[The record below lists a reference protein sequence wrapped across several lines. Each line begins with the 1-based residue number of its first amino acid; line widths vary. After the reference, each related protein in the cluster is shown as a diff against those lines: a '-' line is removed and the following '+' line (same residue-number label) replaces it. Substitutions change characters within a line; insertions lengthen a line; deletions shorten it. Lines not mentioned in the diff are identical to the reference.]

1 MMKGVFVNWTK
12 PYVERKRLRGH
23 AFSVYRAQESDI
35 YMTTDQEILFTILS
49 VGYWKKFNVPTKLFT
64 DKTGFDYYRK
74 NGMLKLWDEIDVHTL
89 ENYDYVDAGQFWTSG
104 KSYAIGKQEGPF
116 VFLDLDF
123 IVRQKLPD
131 WVFNSK
137 ITIPYWEI
145 PRGYYYPTEEQYS
158 QIKHWKPKDGYSYKM
173 LIPNT
178 SFLYINDSNV
188 QKEYLEEHLKA
199 VNTKDEVPEWFW
211 LVTDQGLF
219 GQSLRNNNVIP
230 QTLTDRVFL
239 ADTEYVESEVGRA
252 DPFFYML
259 SHDKS
264 KEQLNWDHVWF
275 RKIVYNYDE
284 GERVKDCKKFY
295 KEIEDFLPE
304 YIDMIQSD
312 RLLKYKDF
320 Y

>member
-1 MMKGVFVNWTK
+1 
-12 PYVERKRLRGH
+12 
-23 AFSVYRAQESDI
+23 
-35 YMTTDQEILFTILS
+35 
-49 VGYWKKFNVPTKLFT
+49 
-64 DKTGFDYYRK
+64 
-74 NGMLKLWDEIDVHTL
+74 
-89 ENYDYVDAGQFWTSG
+89 
-104 KSYAIGKQEGPF
+104 
-116 VFLDLDF
+116 
-123 IVRQKLPD
+123 
-131 WVFNSK
+131 
-137 ITIPYWEI
+137 
-145 PRGYYYPTEEQYS
+145 
-158 QIKHWKPKDGYSYKM
+158 M

-178 SFLYINDSNV
+178 SFLYINDVNV

-219 GQSLRNNNVIP
+219 GQSLRNNNVLP

-259 SHDKS
+259 SHDKT
-264 KEQLNWDHVWF
+264 KEELSWEHVWF

-295 KEIEDFLPE
+295 KEIEEVLPE
-304 YIDMIQSD
+304 YIDMVQIS

>member
-1 MMKGVFVNWTK
+1 M
-12 PYVERKRLRGH
+12 LR
-23 AFSVYRAQESDI
+23 
-35 YMTTDQEILFTILS
+35 
-49 VGYWKKFNVPTKLFT
+49 
-64 DKTGFDYYRK
+64 
-74 NGMLKLWDEIDVHTL
+74 LWDEIDVHTL

-188 QKEYLEEHLKA
+188 QKEYLEEHMKA

-219 GQSLRNNNVIP
+219 GQSLRNNNVTP

-264 KEQLNWDHVWF
+264 KEELNWDHVWF

-284 GERVKDCKKFY
+284 SERVKDCMKFY